1 MSNPVGQSHPKW
13 LTPLQQQH
21 VSGGCLAW
29 WVSMSM
35 GIPSNIAC
43 HWKGHGGGCGDCIAA
58 GTVTGIGWGAVFQE
72 NAFVVKPAVGVGVT
86 V

>member
-1 MSNPVGQSHPKW
+1 
-13 LTPLQQQH
+13 
-21 VSGGCLAW
+21 
-29 WVSMSM
+29 MSM